1 MSIKDFFEKNSFWGI
16 VTLISFCGVILLFI
30 VFTPLLLLLPGIFPE
45 WLLSALEW
53 ILIILFV
60 LFVFSSGLRVDEIK
74 KAISKSRERE
84 EEELREKEAELLRKK
99 QKCLERENE
108 LLEMEKV
115 NLLSEELYR
124 KLDEA
129 FANNQV
135 EECLKLRD
143 MILENHS
150 RFTKMKEEYDKK
162 WQDEL

>member
-16 VTLISFCGVILLFI
+16 ITVISFCGVILLFI
-30 VFTPLLLLLPGIFPE
+30 VFTPLLYFLPNVFPN

-53 ILIILFV
+53 VLIVLFV
-60 LFVFSSGLRVDEIK
+60 LFIISSGLRVDEIK
-74 KAISKSRERE
+74 KAISKSSADKEKQ
-84 EEELREKEAELLRKK
+84 LREKEAEMLRKR
-99 QKCLERENE
+99 QEYLEREND

-124 KLDEA
+124 KLEEA
-129 FANNQV
+129 FANNQE
-135 EECLKLRD
+135 EECIKLRD

-150 RFTKMKEEYDKK
+150 RFTKMKEEYDNK